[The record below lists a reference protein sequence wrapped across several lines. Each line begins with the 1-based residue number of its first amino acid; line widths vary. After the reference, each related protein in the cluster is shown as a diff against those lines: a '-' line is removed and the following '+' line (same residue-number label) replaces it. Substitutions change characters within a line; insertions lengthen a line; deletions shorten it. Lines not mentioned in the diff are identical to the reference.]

1 MESMIGS
8 LVKSFAMNPQMAN
21 LAMGAVSKMF
31 LQKSNPKT
39 ASKLLSGLPND
50 MTNEFDD
57 NDRRLF
63 TTTQENIDRYDIL
76 IKLSEITN
84 IKDIDKLDNLTDI
97 ILDNIRNNTQINTA
111 DGIDKQELFLA
122 MQDLYKQNKRRF

>member
-1 MESMIGS
+1 MESMIGG
-8 LVKSFAMNPQMAN
+8 LVKSFAMNPQMTS

-39 ASKLLSGLPND
+39 ASKLLSALPND

-84 IKDIDKLDNLTDI
+84 IK
-97 ILDNIRNNTQINTA
+97 
-111 DGIDKQELFLA
+111 
-122 MQDLYKQNKRRF
+122 